1 MAKNPEW
8 LPHGDIEEIGERV
21 YWVRG
26 SAVVG
31 PGMRIPRNM
40 AIVVH
45 NGEVTVI
52 GAVRLNPTGEARLA
66 ELGELKHVVKIGYF
80 HGMDDAYYLSKHDA
94 DYWTLPDGARDVDPA
109 PTETLADAHLPF
121 PDAELFA
128 FEHTRHP
135 EGALLVKRSG
145 GILLTCDAVQNW
157 PDTSGCSFPA
167 KLATRLMGFTK
178 RPAQIGPPW
187 RKHMT
192 PEGETLKTDFE
203 RLAGLEFDKL
213 IGGHGSPLRSGAQQ
227 ALAATVAAT
236 FD

>member
-1 MAKNPEW
+1 MGEYPES
-8 LPHGDIEEIGERV
+8 LPHGDIKEIGEGV

-26 SAVVG
+26 SAVLG

-52 GAVRLNPTGEARLA
+52 GAVRLSATGEARLA
-66 ELGELKHVVKIGYF
+66 ELGELKHVVKIGYA
-80 HGMDDAYYLSKHDA
+80 HGMDDAYYLSKHGA
-94 DYWTLPDGARDVDPA
+94 NYWTLPDGARDIDPA
-109 PTETLADAHLPF
+109 PTEILADMHLPF

-128 FEHTRHP
+128 FEHTKHP

-145 GILLTCDAVQNW
+145 GILVTCDAVQNW
-157 PDTSGCSFPA
+157 SDTSGCSLPA
-167 KLATRLMGFTK
+167 KLVVRLMGFTK

-192 PEGETLKTDFE
+192 PEGGTLKTDFV
-203 RLAGLEFDKL
+203 RLAGLNFDKL
-213 IGGHGSPLRSGAQQ
+213 IGGHGKPLQSDARK
-227 ALAATVAAT
+227 ALLATVAAT